1 MNAFAEGGR
10 IKIGGVFYGLL
21 MFDESQ
27 ALGQEVTVMNTSVLP
42 GSSGESSDE

>member
-27 ALGQEVTVMNTSVLP
+27 VLGTGGYRDEYFGTTRVVR
-42 GSSGESSDE
+42 GEFR